1 MAVLPPRVGARLEQ
15 AHDGLHEAVPGAEHE
30 RVVALLVREVR
41 PSATREEQLDA
52 ADVAGRSRVRAC
64 RQERGRAVGAWR
76 SMVAPLS
83 SSEVITSRRPVMAA
97 IISVV
102 TPSSRR
108 QSGSTPS
115 ATSLRM

>member
-1 MAVLPPRVGARLEQ
+1 
-15 AHDGLHEAVPGAEHE
+15 
-30 RVVALLVREVR
+30 
-41 PSATREEQLDA
+41 
-52 ADVAGRSRVRAC
+52 
-64 RQERGRAVGAWR
+64 
-76 SMVAPLS
+76 MVAPLS